1 MDPPS
6 IKNKRLRREVP
17 LLPYKTTWVD
27 GADELYIPEYNMKIS
42 VTDWYPFRYPKLYI
56 DGIAET
62 EYINFFEN
70 NNNINREKRITELWC
85 PSYGIREF
93 VDDFLKCYG
102 VKISNNKQ
110 CTEPPDFSNSE
121 MSISTT
127 GS

>member
-17 LLPYKTTWVD
+17 LLPYKTFWVD
-27 GADELYIPEYNMKIS
+27 GADDLYIPEYNMKIS
-42 VTDWYPFRYPKLYI
+42 VTDWYPFRYPKLSI
-56 DGIAET
+56 DGIEEVA
-62 EYINFFEN
+62 YLKLFEN
-70 NNNINREKRITELWC
+70 NGKKEKRLTEEWC

-102 VKISNNKQ
+102 VKISNNKH

-121 MSISTT
+121 RSISTT
-127 GS
+127 ES